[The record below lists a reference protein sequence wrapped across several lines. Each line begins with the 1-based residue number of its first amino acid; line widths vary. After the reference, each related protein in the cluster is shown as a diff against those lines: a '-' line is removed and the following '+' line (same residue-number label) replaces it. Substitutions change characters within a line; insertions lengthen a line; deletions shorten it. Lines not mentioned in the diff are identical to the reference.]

1 MSPTV
6 VAVDQVDLDLALAA
20 VALGVARTRFEHSGS
35 AENTRLLE
43 EAQAQVDLLLD
54 ERLDRTRAAA

>member
-6 VAVDQVDLDLALAA
+6 VAVDQLDLDLALAA
-20 VALGVARTRFEHSGS
+20 VALGMARTRFDHCGS
-35 AENTRLLE
+35 AENTRLLQ

-54 ERLDRTRAAA
+54 ERLDRTHPV